1 MCDTLIALPEATLN
15 DFMIFGKNSDRPQDE
30 VQLIT
35 HVPNQTHKTDEQVK
49 CTYISI
55 PQANQTYEVILSQP
69 YWMWGAEMGSN
80 EFGVTIGN
88 EAVYT
93 KEKLRKEGLLGM
105 DLLRLGLERSKT
117 AKEALS
123 VITELLEEYGQGGDC
138 AYEGKGWYYHNSF
151 LMADEREAYIL
162 ETADKWWVAEKVKK
176 VRSISNSLSIRGKGD
191 LRRDGIIKHA
201 IEQDYCTSEDDF
213 DFARTFSQK
222 SLSDEVPLTYR
233 QVKSTELLEENV
245 GDITVDMMM
254 EFLREH
260 EAGLCMHGQFQTTG
274 SQVSELKPKSK
285 KSIHWFTGSS
295 KPCLSMYK
303 PYIFPIDGQ
312 KTLKSGPYERKDEEW
327 YWMLHKYFIEPFKKM
342 VNEKEKRNYV
352 NKMDPIER
360 EIYLDI
366 KNLTEEE
373 NELNQEEFQ
382 ERVQQINQDAWQKAY
397 DLII

>member
-15 DFMIFGKNSDRPQDE
+15 GYVIFGKNSDRPQDE

-35 HVPNQTHKTDEQVK
+35 HVPNQTHESEEQVK

-55 PQANQTYEVILSQP
+55 PQVNQTYEVILSQP
-69 YWMWGAEMGSN
+69 YWMWGVEMGSN

-123 VITELLEEYGQGGDC
+123 VITELLEEHGQGGDC

-151 LMADEREAYIL
+151 LIADTQEAYIL
-162 ETADKWWVAEKVKK
+162 ETADKWWVAEKVEK
-176 VRSISNSLSIRGKGD
+176 VRTISNSLSIRGKGD

-201 IEQDYCTSEDDF
+201 IEHGYCSSEEDF
-213 DFARTFSQK
+213 DFARTFSQQ
-222 SLSDEVPLTYR
+222 SLPDEVPLTYR

-245 GDITVDMMM
+245 GDITIDMMM

-274 SQVSELKPKSK
+274 SQASELKPDGK

-327 YWMLHKYFIEPFKKM
+327 YWMQHKYFIEPFKKM

-352 NKMDPIER
+352 NEMDPIER
-360 EIYLDI
+360 EIFLDVL
-366 KNLTEEE
+366 NLTEEE
-373 NELNQEEFQ
+373 DELDQKEFQ
-382 ERVQQINQDAWQKAY
+382 ERFQQINQDAWQKAY